1 MGDLGENLSV
11 TLVLDTP
18 DDEKFRHL
26 PKEEVIEALTS
37 KYTELLQR
45 LVHKSWYVTWFT
57 DRPYG
62 YQKGWWYH
70 KGSGGSHY
78 MTDSRTVYIPINLD
92 YFMKRLKK

>member
-37 KYTELLQR
+37 KYTKLLQK
-45 LVHKSWYVTWFT
+45 LVHKSWCVEWVT
-57 DRPYG
+57 DRPYS

-78 MTDSRTVYIPINLD
+78 STDSRTVHIPIGLD
-92 YFMKRLKK
+92 YFMEQLKE